1 MIRDI
6 LCKIGIHS
14 FKYYDKKLPYGG
26 MRYFRKCKCCLLS
39 QKKVNL
45 SYDFRVKY
53 ITGEINQPKMKWKWK
68 SMDMTREDIR
78 ELRLRK
84 LLD

>member
-14 FKYYDKKLPYGG
+14 WKYYDKRVPYGG
-26 MRYFRKCKCCLLS
+26 MRYFRKCKRCLKS
-39 QKKVNL
+39 QRKVNL

-53 ITGEINQPKMKWKWK
+53 ITGELIEPKPKWKWK
-68 SMDMTREDIR
+68 SMEMSKEDIR

-84 LLD
+84 LGL